1 MDTNGNYCGV
11 TENSTVPY
19 TDEDL
24 SLAEGLKR
32 IQLAHAS
39 KKPWWVSI
47 GNHRPHTV
55 FRVPQVRLEADL
67 SASCGVEIPN
77 HCIEYVG

>member
-1 MDTNGNYCGV
+1 MDTNGNYCGL

-39 KKPWWVSI
+39 KKPWWVYKS
-47 GNHRPHTV
+47 NK
-55 FRVPQVRLEADL
+55 
-67 SASCGVEIPN
+67 SSCGAAAKFRLHAHRMLTQKCATATPIRA
-77 HCIEYVG
+77 IGQ

>member
-1 MDTNGNYCGV
+1 MDTNGNYCGL

-39 KKPWWVSI
+39 KKP
-47 GNHRPHTV
+47 
-55 FRVPQVRLEADL
+55 
-67 SASCGVEIPN
+67 
-77 HCIEYVG
+77 